1 MLKDEEI
8 LKEIRALKE
17 EVGRL
22 KKEVEILRKEKT
34 GLPYPRPSPQK
45 RVIFVKKEIP
55 KKLKSENLEIS
66 LGTRIL
72 PLIGMIALV
81 LGIGFFLKYAFEHR
95 WIGETGR
102 VVLGLLAGSGLL
114 FLSDFLEKKKYR
126 LYSRIFCGGGLLVL
140 YLSLFAAHRFYSL
153 IPKAPA
159 FVSFLL
165 LTLVTAFLSLKQ
177 NSLVVAF
184 YSLIGGFLSPFLLE
198 PSIAPSLSDLVFVL
212 SYVAILDIG
221 VLILASFK
229 KWLSLNFSGFLLTV
243 LVFSIIYFTQLYSK
257 PISISL
263 LFSTFYFLIF
273 LSASIFHNIWKKKET
288 SVLDLLLI
296 LFNTIFYWSFG
307 YIILKED
314 FPHLTGIFTII
325 LALFYFLLAYFS
337 FEFNPKDRYLVLSF
351 IGLCSALFATG
362 VAQMV
367 HGRWITIFLSLETLV
382 LIWLS
387 FKLKDSRQ
395 AFDTRVLSLLFFIPA
410 FFRLLFF
417 DSNLHYYE
425 KFLPIF
431 NQRVLTFLVF
441 IFSLLGIAF
450 LYRKNEKYISQ
461 EEKKIVP
468 LSYVLANFLAL
479 FLITREISD
488 YFGALIRK
496 AIWNYAR
503 IKSLDLQ
510 RKMWISIAWGIYALA
525 LTLFGFLKNAKPLR
539 QLGLAIFGITVLKV
553 FFVDLS
559 FLTGW
564 QRIVSFIVL
573 GLLLLG
579 TGFVYN
585 KYKERIKKFI

>member
-17 EVGRL
+17 EVEHL

-34 GLPYPRPSPQK
+34 ALPYPQPSPKK
-45 RVIFVKKEIP
+45 RVIFVKKETP
-55 KKLKSENLEIS
+55 KKLRGESLEIS
-66 LGTRIL
+66 LGTRIF

-114 FLSDFLEKKKYR
+114 FFSDFLEKKKYR

-153 IPKAPA
+153 IPRTPA
-159 FVSFLL
+159 FVSFLF
-165 LTLVTAFLSLKQ
+165 LTLVAAFLSLKQ
-177 NSLVVAF
+177 NSLIVAF

-229 KWLSLNFSGFLLTV
+229 KWPSLSFSGFLLTV

-263 LFSTFYFLIF
+263 LFSTLYFLIF
-273 LSASIFHNIWKKKET
+273 LSASIFHNIWKRKET
-288 SVLDLLLI
+288 SLLDFLLV
-296 LFNTIFYWSFG
+296 LFNTIFYWSFS
-307 YIILKED
+307 YIILRED
-314 FPHLTGIFTII
+314 FSHLTGIFTII

-337 FEFNPKDRYLVLSF
+337 FEFNPKDRYLILSF

-362 VAQMV
+362 ITQIV

-387 FKLKDSRQ
+387 FNLKDSRQ

-461 EEKKIVP
+461 GEKKIAP
-468 LSYVLANFLAL
+468 LSGILANFLAL
-479 FLITREISD
+479 FLITREISG
-488 YFGALIRK
+488 YFEILIKR
-496 AIWNYAR
+496 AGGSYAR
-503 IKSLDLQ
+503 IESLDLQ

-525 LTLFGFLKNAKPLR
+525 LTLFGFLKKAKLLR

-553 FFVDLS
+553 FFIDLS

-579 TGFVYN
+579 IGFVYN
-585 KYKERIKKFI
+585 KHKEKIKKFI